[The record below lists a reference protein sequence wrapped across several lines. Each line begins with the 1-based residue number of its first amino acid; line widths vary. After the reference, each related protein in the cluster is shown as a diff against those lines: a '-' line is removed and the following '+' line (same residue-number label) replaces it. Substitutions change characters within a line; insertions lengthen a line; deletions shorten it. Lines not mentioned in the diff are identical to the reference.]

1 MFACENLKCYFWE
14 RYLKIRIMTKK
25 DFFRVIIKLFGLY
38 WLINTV
44 FSLSQIFY
52 FASNYNYDKVGL
64 LFSIF
69 VLLFAIFVFAL
80 LILGADKIISWLKLD
95 KGFDDDKFEIY
106 QFNVEL
112 ILILAMMLIGGML
125 ILDNIPILIN
135 QVYMTIKSQVS
146 PEGDIM
152 ALNGYST
159 YHLAVSFIKIVLGYL
174 LITNYNV
181 VGKLLLKI
189 GQNKD

>member
-1 MFACENLKCYFWE
+1 MFVCENLKCYFWT
-14 RYLKIRIMTKK
+14 RYLKIRTMTKK

-38 WLINTV
+38 WLINTI
-44 FSLSQIFY
+44 FSLSQVFY
-52 FASNYNYDKVGL
+52 FATNWDSGATGL
-64 LFSIF
+64 LFSGF
-69 VLLFAIFVFAL
+69 TLFFAVFVFVL

-112 ILILAMMLIGGML
+112 ILILAMVLIGGML
-125 ILDNIPILIN
+125 ILDNIPVFIN
-135 QVYMTIKSQVS
+135 QAYMAIKLHAS
-146 PEGDIM
+146 PSGDIM

-159 YHLAVSFIKIVLGYL
+159 YHLAVSFTKVVLGYL

-181 VGKLLLKI
+181 VRKLLLKI
-189 GQNKD
+189 DQNKD

>member
-1 MFACENLKCYFWE
+1 MFGCENLKCYFWT
-14 RYLKIRIMTKK
+14 RYLKIRTMTKK

-38 WLINTV
+38 WLINTI
-44 FSLSQIFY
+44 FSLSQVFY
-52 FASNYNYDKVGL
+52 FATNWDSGATGL
-64 LFSIF
+64 LFTVF
-69 VLLFAIFVFAL
+69 VLLFAVLVFVL

-112 ILILAMMLIGGML
+112 ILILAMVLIGGML
-125 ILDNIPILIN
+125 ILDNIPVFIN
-135 QVYMTIKSQVS
+135 QAYMAIKLQIS
-146 PEGDIM
+146 PSGDIM
-152 ALNGYST
+152 TLNGYST